1 MKFCVRGFASAGLT
15 RRAMVLGSAALA
27 AASLSVTSPASAATD
42 WPTKTVT
49 IVVPFPAGGN
59 TDTMARLL
67 AENLSKKL
75 GQTFIVD
82 NRPAAGGTLAT
93 GQVAKAKPDGYT
105 LMFGSAGQLIIL
117 PMLQK
122 VSYDSTKD
130 LAPLSI
136 FGTGPFILGV
146 KNSIPAN
153 SLKELIAYAK
163 SNPGKLNVASAGTGS
178 IGHLSAALLAKR
190 AGIDIVPVPYRG
202 GGPAI
207 AALVAGE
214 VDMYFGNASE
224 LLQYSTGGRLKL
236 LAVSLPEPL
245 KQLPDVPAVASIFPG
260 FKTSSWNGL
269 IGPVGMPK
277 DLADKIVQVT
287 IEASKDPTIIERLTT
302 LGIAPTGSTA
312 EEFATIVAEERT
324 LYREAVDAAGL
335 KMEQ

>member
-1 MKFCVRGFASAGLT
+1 MRMMDVTKRALLGGLAGL
-15 RRAMVLGSAALA
+15 AIAVAA
-27 AASLSVTSPASAATD
+27 PASAATD
-42 WPTKTVT
+42 WPNKTVT
-49 IVVPFPAGGN
+49 IVVPFSAGGN

-67 AENLSKKL
+67 AEHMSKKL

-93 GQVAKAKPDGYT
+93 GQVAKSKPDGYT
-105 LMFGSAGQLIIL
+105 LMFGSAGQLVIL

-122 VSYDSTKD
+122 VSYDSAKD

-146 KNSIPAN
+146 KQSIPVN
-153 SLKELIAYAK
+153 DVKELIDYAK
-163 SNPGKLNVASAGTGS
+163 KNPGKLNVASAGTGS
-178 IGHLSAALLAKR
+178 IGHLTAALFAKR
-190 AGIDIVPVPYRG
+190 AGIDIVPIPYKG

-236 LAVSLPEPL
+236 LAVSAPNPL
-245 KQLPDVPAVASIFPG
+245 KQLPTVPTVASLFPG

-269 IGPVGMPK
+269 IAPVGLPK
-277 DLADKIVQVT
+277 DVADKIVAST
-287 IEASKDPTIIERLTT
+287 IEASKDPAIVERLTT
-302 LGIAPTGSTA
+302 LGIEPTGSNA
-312 EEFATIVAEERT
+312 DEFAKIVQEERA

-335 KMEQ
+335 KME